1 MAWSRKSAMFAS
13 LAVAL
18 YLLGLVLRNQ
28 QLVTVAVV
36 LLSFLT
42 WAAFRT
48 SHADV
53 SSSGRRLDDAQND
66 EGVEL
71 QNILA
76 MRKVSSSRIFEDG
89 EVDVTLRLQNRSNT
103 SKVLEVRD
111 RVPEV
116 MRIKKGANYVL
127 MELGPQR
134 ETEIS
139 YTIETPLR
147 GFYTI
152 GPVCVRV
159 QDAFGLF
166 HNEKEIHLYE
176 DFLVFPKMEDIKD
189 AMIKSRVP
197 KIFTGAVNIRNPGE
211 GSNFYNLREYIPG
224 DPMKKVNWKASA
236 RQDGKM
242 MVNEFER
249 DAVSDIILIVDSRKI
264 SETGPVSRNSLV
276 YSTRAAASL
285 SQHFLSR
292 RDSVGLVIYGD
303 EITSVDRDTGKKQ
316 LYVLLTKLAGAMAKG
331 NTPMKIVTNR
341 IMPHINRGSPIIILT
356 PLEGDPTIV
365 DAVRDLRSRN
375 FDVTILSPSSLE
387 FEFDARRLD
396 RTGYEVLKT
405 ERDILMAELRGL
417 GAFVMDW
424 EPDMMLNTALS
435 GARGF

>member
-18 YLLGLVLRNQ
+18 YLMGLVLRNQ

-48 SHADV
+48 AHADV
-53 SSSGRRLDDAQND
+53 SSSGRRIDDTDVAS
-66 EGVEL
+66 GVAL
-71 QNILA
+71 QNLVA
-76 MRKVSSSRIFEDG
+76 LRKLSSARVFEDG
-89 EVDVTLRLQNRSNT
+89 EVDVSLRIQNRSNL

-134 ETEIS
+134 ETEIA
-139 YTIETPLR
+139 YTIEAPLR

-152 GPVCVRV
+152 GPVCIRI
-159 QDAFGLF
+159 QDTFGLF
-166 HNEKEIHLYE
+166 HNEREIHLYD

-189 AMIKSRVP
+189 ALIKSRVP
-197 KIFTGAVNIRNPGE
+197 KIFTGAVNIRNPGD
-211 GSNFYNLREYIPG
+211 GSNFYNLRDYVEG
-224 DPMKKVNWKASA
+224 DSIKKVNWNATA
-236 RQDGKM
+236 RTGGTM
-242 MVNEFER
+242 MVNEYER
-249 DAVSDIILIVDSRKI
+249 DAVSDIILIIDSRSV

-285 SQHFLSR
+285 AQYFLSR
-292 RDSVGLVIYGD
+292 RDSVGLVIYSD
-303 EITSVDRDTGKKQ
+303 EIVSVDRDTGKKQ

-331 NTPMKIVTNR
+331 NTPLRVVTNR
-341 IMPHINRGSPIIILT
+341 IMPHINRGSPVIILS
-356 PLEGDPTIV
+356 PLEDDPTII
-365 DAVRDLRSRN
+365 DAVRDFRARN
-375 FDVTILSPSSLE
+375 FDVTVLSPSSLE

-396 RTGYEVLKT
+396 RTGYELLKT
-405 ERDILMAELRGL
+405 ERDIIISEIRGL

-424 EPDMMLNTALS
+424 EPDMLLETALS